1 MRIILLGSPGAGKG
15 SLAAE
20 ISKKYPVAHIST
32 GDILR
37 ENVKNNTPLGVKAR
51 TFMDAGGLVSDE
63 IVIAMMEERIKRPD
77 CEKGFILDGF
87 PRTVSQAEA
96 LEKIL
101 DKAGIAISSTVFLD
115 VDEDLVIRRLSGR
128 RICRS
133 CGAIYNVSTR
143 PSLKGNICEIC
154 GGELYQREDDRED
167 IVRQRL
173 GVYYKDTAPLI
184 SYFEN
189 KRSFLRLKPNDRGDI
204 VLEDFE
210 KALGWAG

>member
-37 ENVKNNTPLGVKAR
+37 ENVKTNTPLGVKAR
-51 TFMDAGGLVSDE
+51 SFMDGGRLVSDE
-63 IVIAMMEERIKRPD
+63 IVIAMVEERLKRPD

-96 LEKIL
+96 LEDIL
-101 DKAGIAISSTVFLD
+101 ENAGMAISSTVLLD
-115 VDEDLVIRRLSGR
+115 VDEDLVVRRLSGR
-128 RICRS
+128 RICRN
-133 CGAIYNVSTR
+133 CGAIYNVNTR
-143 PSLKGNICEIC
+143 PSSKGDRCEIC
-154 GGELYQREDDRED
+154 GGELYQREDDREE

-173 GVYYKDTAPLI
+173 AVYYRETAPLI
-184 SYFEN
+184 SYFEK

-210 KALGWAG
+210 KALGWAE

>member
-51 TFMDAGGLVSDE
+51 SFMDGGRLVSDE
-63 IVIAMMEERIKRPD
+63 IVIAMVEERLKRPD

-96 LEKIL
+96 LEDIL
-101 DKAGIAISSTVFLD
+101 ENAGMAISSTVLLD
-115 VDEDLVIRRLSGR
+115 VDEDLVVRRLSGR
-128 RICRS
+128 RICR
-133 CGAIYNVSTR
+133 N
-143 PSLKGNICEIC
+143 CEI
-154 GGELYQREDDRED
+154 GRAH
-167 IVRQRL
+167 V
-173 GVYYKDTAPLI
+173 
-184 SYFEN
+184 
-189 KRSFLRLKPNDRGDI
+189 
-204 VLEDFE
+204 
-210 KALGWAG
+210 